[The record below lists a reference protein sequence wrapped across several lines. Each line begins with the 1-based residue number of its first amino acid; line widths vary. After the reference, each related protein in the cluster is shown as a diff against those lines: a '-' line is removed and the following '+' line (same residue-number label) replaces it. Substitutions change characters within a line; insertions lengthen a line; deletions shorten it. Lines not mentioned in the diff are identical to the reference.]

1 VQSGTSNTVVED
13 GEKRD
18 DRELAALLG
27 PAATTLLKQ
36 RQSISQAYTREKED
50 MGPAA
55 APPLSPTFSHTL
67 PAQFPFLPAP
77 MSLSRS
83 NRHLLLCFR
92 QTCPS
97 LSKASKTAQGAALP
111 DSETLWTPKCLK
123 QTLYAGT

>member
-1 VQSGTSNTVVED
+1 MG
-13 GEKRD
+13 KRE
-18 DRELAALLG
+18 ELVTLLG
-27 PAATTLLKQ
+27 PVATTLLKK

-83 NRHLLLCFR
+83 NRHLLL
-92 QTCPS
+92 TCPS

-123 QTLYAGT
+123 QTLYARTQSEVDA